1 MRNKVVG
8 ASALALC
15 ITALVNHTTA
25 ADLPRLQD
33 WPRVESA
40 VASDAAVESRVT
52 EILAGMSL
60 AEKIGQMTQ
69 AEIKSI
75 TPDEARQYHI
85 GSVLNGGGSWPG
97 MDKHAPVDAWV
108 RLADEGTR

>member
-1 MRNKVVG
+1 MRARLPDLQSSIQEQAVRNKVVG

-40 VASDAAVESRVT
+40 VASDAAVE
-52 EILAGMSL
+52 
-60 AEKIGQMTQ
+60 
-69 AEIKSI
+69 
-75 TPDEARQYHI
+75 
-85 GSVLNGGGSWPG
+85 
-97 MDKHAPVDAWV
+97 
-108 RLADEGTR
+108 